1 MVKTVL
7 FDIRII
13 LLSVVLAVASVFVYG
28 RDESTIFSVM
38 LGLVLLASIW
48 IVWLLGNWVIIL
60 TTRIPVEEGEQ
71 KQLIEV
77 ATRMLDDGNRNGVLV
92 LTDRHFFFKTYFFA
106 REKETLEYTL
116 EDIKSVKLVN
126 KDFIERYHM
135 EVQTRSKAVYRFNI
149 YAGKRWE
156 QALLAA
162 NVRVSI
168 EKK

>member
-1 MVKTVL
+1 M
-7 FDIRII
+7 
-13 LLSVVLAVASVFVYG
+13 VLAVASVFVYG
-28 RDESTIFSVM
+28 QDESTIFSVT

-48 IVWLLGNWVIIL
+48 IVWLLGNLIIIL
-60 TTRIPVEEGEQ
+60 TTRIPTEKGEK

-77 ATRMLDDGNRNGVLV
+77 ANRMLEDGSRNRNGVLV

-106 REKETLEYTL
+106 REKETLEYAL
-116 EDIKSVKLVN
+116 EDIRFVKFIN
-126 KDFIERYHM
+126 KGFIERFYM

-156 QALLAA
+156 EALLAA
-162 NVRVSI
+162 NVRVST